1 MVIIHGQQQQCNACC
16 AAEQAV
22 ASGIG
27 SPVFWNFEDLHCKL
41 HRKANTTDFPR
52 SVPCH
57 HAAREA
63 A

>member
-1 MVIIHGQQQQCNACC
+1 MVNNSNAMP
-16 AAEQAV
+16 AV
-22 ASGIG
+22 PPNKRLPVAIG